1 MEYRHNHIAELEDK
15 IDAEVKRLKKVEDE
29 QATISE
35 KMKEFQT
42 KPDALKS
49 KEEKQQKAANFRY
62 CK

>member
-29 QATISE
+29 QTAISE
-35 KMKEFQT
+35 KMKESQT

-49 KEEKQQKAANFRY
+49 KEAGDQILTFEIHS
-62 CK
+62 C

>member
-15 IDAEVKRLKKVEDE
+15 INVEVKRLEKVEIE
-29 QATISE
+29 QKAISE
-35 KMKEFQT
+35 KMKESQT